1 MNSELKAVT
10 SYLQEALSAKPTPTA
25 QREVEARWHVSKVEF
40 FQTLVIL
47 RDIASDAGL
56 TTRTIHIK
64 NDQHS
69 NLRHRRVY
77 KISYPKSNLPVIGTT
92 AISDEWIEKVSVG
105 KSYDST
111 SFKFRVAVADEIP
124 VKAVRTKP
132 TLERL
137 GTRYEV
143 PLTPTLRADLQI
155 EQIPGKP
162 IDYRIELEL
171 LDNTKLEDFTTW
183 ISRITGYIQESRIPM
198 PNHLRDEVID
208 KYNELMTGS
217 KSNSSTF
224 IKSSLPHPSD
234 LELKDLLYGT
244 LLARGRTSITA
255 KADGEVTELL
265 FLEKGIFA
273 VSGRDQVNHIAR
285 LAIPELTPSLFQGE
299 MVQTYE
305 DSGISSD
312 YTFVFFET
320 LISSGGSVRDIP
332 SLTDR
337 RAYQTALTK
346 LFKGRQ
352 DLTLLQKDFEIAST
366 TDELY
371 KATNKVLDSLSSLP
385 YPTDGLIETEVDQVY
400 REGKITIKKSKERKN
415 LTIDLEIGA
424 NQQLLVVDDAHGFKK
439 IPFTGSSQF
448 PFKLSPAEFKE
459 IFDNTEFMV
468 VGDVWEFEFD
478 DNYRPHPRRPRY
490 RKSSANKLSTALNLW
505 ALIERPIREETLRG
519 TDLELMKR
527 YHNNAKSDLFAT
539 LKMGSTY
546 ADYGSGRGGDLRKFK
561 KRDLKVYLLEP
572 DAGNRAE
579 LQKRI
584 TENGFSGNV
593 KGLVDFGAEHTDRV
607 VKELLKGV
615 QVDSAGMMLSWTF
628 FNGSSEMMDKA
639 LETLDKS
646 IKPGGTLLFTTVDG
660 DAMVEGMRGAG
671 MLKTPQYTIER
682 IGGREILIDI
692 PGSIVENQTEWL
704 PDLVELDKRLKKRGF
719 RLLEKKRL
727 TDTKNFPKQQR
738 ILSAM
743 YVTLRYVKAVAQPP
757 TTVAR
762 PVTAVARPASSQP
775 PPSQEKEDEEE
786 VYEEQVEP
794 GEEKVEEEEAYE
806 EAGEDE
812 EQEEQKGNSSR
823 SEWVGL
829 DPSALFER
837 L

>member
-1 MNSELKAVT
+1 MNFELKAVT
-10 SYLQEALSAKPTPTA
+10 SYLQEALSAKPTPTS

-40 FQTLVIL
+40 FQTLIIL
-47 RDIASDAGL
+47 RYNASDAGL
-56 TTRTIHIK
+56 ATRVIHIK
-64 NDQHS
+64 NDQHA

-77 KISYPKSNLPVIGTT
+77 KISYPKPNLPVIATT

-105 KSYDST
+105 KVKSYDSA
-111 SFKFRVAVADEIP
+111 SFNFRVAVADEIP

-132 TLERL
+132 SLERS
-137 GTRYEV
+137 GTRYEIPV
-143 PLTPTLRADLQI
+143 TPDLRADLQI

-171 LDNTKLEDFTTW
+171 LDNTKLEIFTDW
-183 ISRITGYIQESRIPM
+183 ISRITGYIQESYIPM
-198 PNHLRDEVID
+198 PVHLRDEVIA
-208 KYNELMTGS
+208 KYNEMMTGA
-217 KSNSSTF
+217 KSDSRTF

-234 LELKDLLYGT
+234 LELKDLLNGT
-244 LLARGRTSITA
+244 LLARGRTSVTA

-265 FLEKGIFA
+265 LLEKGIFA

-285 LAIPELTPSLFQGE
+285 VAIPELTPALFQGE

-305 DSGISSD
+305 DSGIGSL

-320 LISSGGSVRDIP
+320 LIAGGGSVRDIP
-332 SLTDR
+332 SLIDR
-337 RAYQTALTK
+337 RAYQTALTGS
-346 LFKGRQ
+346 FKGRK
-352 DLTLLQKDFEIAST
+352 DLTLLQKNFEIAST

-371 KATNKVLDSLSSLP
+371 TATNKVLDSLTSLP
-385 YPTDGLIETEVDQVY
+385 YPTDGLIETEVDQAY
-400 REGKITIKKSKERKN
+400 REGKINIKKSKERKN
-415 LTIDLEIGA
+415 LTIDLEIGV
-424 NQQLLVVDDAHGFKK
+424 NQLLVVDDAHGFKK
-439 IPFTGSSQF
+439 IPFTGSARL

-505 ALIERPIREETLRG
+505 SLIERPIRVETLRG
-519 TDLELMKR
+519 ADLELMKR
-527 YHNNAKSDLFAT
+527 YHNNAKSDLFET

-546 ADYGSGRGGDLRKFK
+546 ADYGSGRGGDLLKFK
-561 KRDLKVYLLEP
+561 KKDLKVYLLEP

-584 TENGFSGNV
+584 KENNLTANV
-593 KGLVDFGAEHTDRV
+593 KGLVDFGAEYTDRV
-607 VKELLKGV
+607 VKELLKGA

-692 PGSIVENQTEWL
+692 PGSIVQNQTEWL

-743 YVTLRYVKAVAQPP
+743 YVTLRYVKEGVKPVVQSQPK
-757 TTVAR
+757 VR
-762 PVTAVARPASSQP
+762 PVPSQP
-775 PPSQEKEDEEE
+775 TPIQEAEDRKEADED
-786 VYEEQVEP
+786 Q
-794 GEEKVEEEEAYE
+794 VEEEEAYE
-806 EAGEDE
+806 DQVKEEEAYEDQVE
-812 EQEEQKGNSSR
+812 EERKGTTSR